1 SRRGGCGPTGA
12 MQRLH
17 FRESPA
23 VSVCVLA
30 LASLVLAACSSGGS
44 GNGPTRPPTGPATS
58 APSASSSGAAEPT
71 TGSGAVAAIKSNW
84 ATFFNAKTSLAGRL
98 ALLQNGQALAAVIKA
113 QSKNSLATT
122 ATSKVSSVTLTSAK
136 QASVLYTIY
145 VGGQPALKNK
155 HGVAVYQDGVWK
167 VGLVSFCGLLKLE
180 NAGSTAGLPPA
191 CKG

>member
-1 SRRGGCGPTGA
+1 

-30 LASLVLAACSSGGS
+30 LASLALAACSSGGS
-44 GNGPTRPPTGPATS
+44 GNGHTSAPATS
-58 APSASSSGAAEPT
+58 SAPASSSAAAEPT

-113 QSKNSLATT
+113 QSKNTLATT
-122 ATSKVSSVTLTSAK
+122 ATSKVSSVTLTGAK
-136 QASVLYTIY
+136 QASVVYTIY
-145 VGGQPALKNK
+145 VGGQAALKNK
-155 HGVAVYQDGVWK
+155 RGVAVYQGGVWK

-180 NAGSTAGLPPA
+180 NAGSTAGLPSA

>member
-1 SRRGGCGPTGA
+1 

-44 GNGPTRPPTGPATS
+44 GNGPTSPPTAPSS

-98 ALLQNGQALAAVIKA
+98 ALLQNGQALAPVIRA
-113 QSKNSLATT
+113 QSKNTLATT
-122 ATSKVSSVTLTSAK
+122 ATSKVSSVTLTGTK

-180 NAGSTAGLPPA
+180 NAGSTAGLPSA

>member
-1 SRRGGCGPTGA
+1 

-30 LASLVLAACSSGGS
+30 LAGLMLAACSSGGP
-44 GNGPTRPPTGPATS
+44 GNGHSSTPATS
-58 APSASSSGAAEPT
+58 SGPAASSSAAAEPT

-98 ALLQNGQALAAVIKA
+98 ALLQNGQAFAAVIKA
-113 QSKNSLATT
+113 QSKNTLATT
-122 ATSKVSSVTLTSAK
+122 ATSKVSSVKLSGAK
-136 QASVLYTIY
+136 KAAVVYTIY

-155 HGVAVYQDGVWK
+155 RGVAVYQDGVWK
-167 VGLVSFCGLLKLE
+167 VGLVSFCGLLQLE
-180 NAGSTAGLPPA
+180 NAGSTTGLPSA

>member
-1 SRRGGCGPTGA
+1 

-30 LASLVLAACSSGGS
+30 LASLVLAACGGGS
-44 GNGPTRPPTGPATS
+44 GNGPTSPPTAPTS
-58 APSASSSGAAEPT
+58 SSPSASSSAAAEPT

-98 ALLQNGQALAAVIKA
+98 ALLQNGQAFAALIKA

-122 ATSKVSSVTLTSAK
+122 ATSKVSSVKLTGKK

-180 NAGSTAGLPPA
+180 NAGSTAGLPSA

>member
-1 SRRGGCGPTGA
+1 

-23 VSVCVLA
+23 MSVCVLA
-30 LASLVLAACSSGGS
+30 LAGLLLAACSSGGS
-44 GNGPTRPPTGPATS
+44 GNGHSSTPTAPATS
-58 APSASSSGAAEPT
+58 SAPSSSAAAEPT

-84 ATFFNAKTSLAGRL
+84 ATFFDAKTSLAGRL
-98 ALLQNGQALAAVIKA
+98 ALLQNGQTLAALIRA
-113 QSKNSLATT
+113 QSKNSLAST
-122 ATSKVSSVTLTSAK
+122 ATSKVSSVTLTGTK

-180 NAGSTAGLPPA
+180 NAGSTAGLPSV

>member
-1 SRRGGCGPTGA
+1 

-30 LASLVLAACSSGGS
+30 LAALLLAACSGGGS
-44 GNGPTRPPTGPATS
+44 GNGHSSTPTAPATS
-58 APSASSSGAAEPT
+58 SPPSSSAAAEPT

-98 ALLQNGQALAAVIKA
+98 ALLQNGQALAAVIRA
-113 QSKNSLATT
+113 QSKNTLATT
-122 ATSKVSSVTLTSAK
+122 ATSKASNVTLTGAK

-180 NAGSTAGLPPA
+180 NAGSTAGLPSA

>member
-1 SRRGGCGPTGA
+1 

-23 VSVCVLA
+23 VSVCLLA

-44 GNGPTRPPTGPATS
+44 GNGHTSTPTAPATSS

-122 ATSKVSSVTLTSAK
+122 ATSKVSKVTLTSTK

-155 HGVAVYQDGVWK
+155 QGVAVYQDGVWK
-167 VGLVSFCGLLKLE
+167 VGLVSFCGLLQLE
-180 NAGSTAGLPPA
+180 NAGSTAGLPSA

>member
-1 SRRGGCGPTGA
+1 
-12 MQRLH
+12 MERLH
-17 FRESPA
+17 FRDSP
-23 VSVCVLA
+23 VVRVCVLA
-30 LASLVLAACSSGGS
+30 LASLVLAACSGGGS
-44 GNGPTRPPTGPATS
+44 GNGHTSTPTAPATS
-58 APSASSSGAAEPT
+58 SAPSSAAAEPT

-98 ALLQNGQALAAVIKA
+98 ALLQNGQALAAVIRA
-113 QSKNSLATT
+113 QSKNTLATT

-155 HGVAVYQDGVWK
+155 HGVAVYQGGVWK
-167 VGLVSFCGLLKLE
+167 VGLVSFCGLLQLE
-180 NAGSTAGLPPA
+180 NAGSTAGLPAA

>member
-1 SRRGGCGPTGA
+1 MR
-12 MQRLH
+12 RLH

-30 LASLVLAACSSGGS
+30 LAGLLMAACSGGGS
-44 GNGPTRPPTGPATS
+44 GKGHTSTPTAPATSS

-113 QSKNSLATT
+113 QSKNTLATT
-122 ATSKVSSVTLTSAK
+122 ATSKVSSVTLTGTK
-136 QASVLYTIY
+136 QASVVYTIY

-167 VGLVSFCGLLKLE
+167 VGLVSFCGLLQLE
-180 NAGSTAGLPPA
+180 NAGSTAGLPSA